1 MLGDPTEL
9 YNLGVESYD
18 NGDGW
23 PDDSCPVEFIQ
34 GYRDAVRW
42 DCSDLD

>member
-1 MLGDPTEL
+1 MLGDLIEL

-18 NGDGW
+18 NG
-23 PDDSCPVEFIQ
+23 DSCPVEFIQ